1 VVAPVTISID
11 ARGADAAG
19 LARLQ
24 TQIAQLKAE
33 LPTRVVAAV
42 KDAKTRRRAA

>member
-1 VVAPVTISID
+1 MVAPVTISID